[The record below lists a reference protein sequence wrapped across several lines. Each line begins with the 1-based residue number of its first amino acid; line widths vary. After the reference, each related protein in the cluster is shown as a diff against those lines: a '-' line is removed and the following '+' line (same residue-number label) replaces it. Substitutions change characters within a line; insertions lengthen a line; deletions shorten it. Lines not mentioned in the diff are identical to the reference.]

1 MTALMAD
8 LTSNLMPLLE
18 WWEAFWSTYNTV
30 VFSIGVNAMLALSIY
45 VTLSCGLL
53 SLANAAF
60 MGIGAY
66 TASLLTMHTG
76 LPFGA
81 ALAAGALLPA
91 LVALIIGIPTLRL
104 SGVYLAMATLGFG
117 EVVRVIILNLEFAGG
132 PMGING
138 IPQKTEFW
146 HIVLLLGATLYVL
159 ARLRRSKVGRAFE
172 AIKADDVAARLMGID
187 VAGYKL
193 LAFVLGAMIA
203 GVAGGLNAHYTFTIG
218 PGNYAFE
225 NAVDILTMAVFGGTS
240 NLIGPTI
247 GAAILTL
254 LPEVLRNFK
263 DFRLAINGLI
273 LVLVI
278 LYLPKGIWDPRRI
291 RSFWQ
296 RRAVP
301 PPPPARLDSDAAI

>member
-1 MTALMAD
+1 MPELMQ
-8 LTSNLMPLLE
+8 
-18 WWEAFWSTYNTV
+18 WWEGFWSTYNTV

-45 VTLSCGLL
+45 ITLSCGLL

-66 TASLLTMHTG
+66 TASLITMHTG
-76 LPFGA
+76 LPFAA
-81 ALAAGALLPA
+81 ALALGGLLPA
-91 LVALIIGIPTLRL
+91 LVAVLIGMPTLRL

-117 EVVRVIILNLEFAGG
+117 EVVRVIILNLEFTGG

-146 HIVLLLGATLYVL
+146 HILLLLGATMYLL

-172 AIKADDVAARLMGID
+172 AIKEDDIAARLMGID
-187 VAGYKL
+187 VAGHKL
-193 LAFVLGAMIA
+193 LAFVLGAVIA
-203 GVAGGLNAHYTFTIG
+203 GLAGGLNAHYTFTIG

-225 NAVDILTMAVFGGTS
+225 NAVEILTMAVFGGTS

-247 GAAILTL
+247 GATILTL

-263 DFRLAINGLI
+263 DFRLAANGLI

-296 RRAVP
+296 KKAP
-301 PPPPARLDSDAAI
+301 DAAV

>member
-1 MTALMAD
+1 MFD
-8 LTSNLMPLLE
+8 
-18 WWEAFWSTYNTV
+18 WWEGFWATYNTV

-45 VTLSCGLL
+45 LTLSCGLL

-66 TASLLTMHTG
+66 AAALISMQTS
-76 LPFGA
+76 LPFPA
-81 ALAAGALLPA
+81 ALAAAGILPA

-117 EVVRVIILNLEFAGG
+117 EVVRVIVLNMEITGG
-132 PMGING
+132 PMGLNG

-146 HIVLLLGATLYVL
+146 HIVLLLSLTLYLL
-159 ARLRRSKVGRAFE
+159 ARLRRSKTGRAFE
-172 AIKADDVAARLMGID
+172 AIKADEVAARLMG
-187 VAGYKL
+187 VNVPAYKL
-193 LAFVLGAMIA
+193 LAFVLGAVIA

-225 NAVDILTMAVFGGTS
+225 NAVDILTMAVFGGTG

-247 GAAILTL
+247 GATILTL
-254 LPEVLRNFK
+254 LPEVLRQFK
-263 DFRLAINGLI
+263 DFRLAANGLI

-291 RSFWQ
+291 RAFRQ
-296 RRAVP
+296 RRKTGKAT
-301 PPPPARLDSDAAI
+301 

>member
-1 MTALMAD
+1 MM
-8 LTSNLMPLLE
+8 E
-18 WWEAFWSTYNTV
+18 WWDAFWSTYNTV

-66 TASLLTMHTG
+66 AASLISMQTG
-76 LPFGA
+76 LSFPLA
-81 ALAAGALLPA
+81 LLAAGILPA
-91 LVALIIGIPTLRL
+91 LVALVIGLPTLRL

-117 EVVRVIILNLEFAGG
+117 EVVRVVILNLQITGG

-146 HIVLLLGATLYVL
+146 HIALLLCITLFVL
-159 ARLRRSKVGRAFE
+159 ARMRRSKIGRAFE
-172 AIKADDVAARLMGID
+172 AIKADEVAARLMGIN
-187 VAGYKL
+187 VAAYKL
-193 LAFVLGAMIA
+193 LAFVTGAVIA
-203 GVAGGLNAHYTFTIG
+203 GIAGGLNAHYTFTIG

-247 GAAILTL
+247 GATILTL
-254 LPEVLRNFK
+254 LPEVLRQLK
-263 DFRLAINGLI
+263 DFRLAFNGLI
-273 LVLVI
+273 LIVVI
-278 LYLPKGIWDPRRI
+278 LYLPKGIWDPQRI
-291 RSFWQ
+291 RALWP
-296 RRAVP
+296 RRSAP
-301 PPPPARLDSDAAI
+301 SGEKI

>member
-1 MTALMAD
+1 MM
-8 LTSNLMPLLE
+8 E
-18 WWEAFWSTYNTV
+18 WWEGFWSTYNTV
-30 VFSIGVNAMLALSIY
+30 VYSIGVNAMLALSIY

-66 TASLLTMHTG
+66 AASLISMHTG
-76 LPFGA
+76 LPFGV

-91 LVALIIGIPTLRL
+91 LIALAIGIPTLRL

-117 EVVRVIILNLEFAGG
+117 EVVRVIILNLDVAGG

-146 HIVLLLGATLYVL
+146 QIVLLLAATLFL
-159 ARLRRSKVGRAFE
+159 LGRMRRSRVGRAFE
-172 AIKADDVAARLMGID
+172 AIKADEVAARLMGID
-187 VAGYKL
+187 VAGHKL
-193 LAFVLGAMIA
+193 LAFVIGAVIA
-203 GVAGGLNAHYTFTIG
+203 GLAGGLNAHYTFTIG

-225 NAVDILTMAVFGGTS
+225 NAVDVLTMAVFGGTGS
-240 NLIGPTI
+240 LVGPTL
-247 GAAILTL
+247 GATILTL

-263 DFRLAINGLI
+263 DFRLAANGLI

-278 LYLPKGIWDPRRI
+278 LYLPKGIWDPVRI
-291 RSFWQ
+291 RRFWQ
-296 RRAVP
+296 HRA
-301 PPPPARLDSDAAI
+301 AGKKGADAAI

>member
-1 MTALMAD
+1 MF
-8 LTSNLMPLLE
+8 E
-18 WWEAFWSTYNTV
+18 WWEGFWATYSTV

-45 VTLSCGLL
+45 LTLSCGLL

-66 TASLLTMHTG
+66 AAAMISMHTG
-76 LPFGA
+76 LPFPV
-81 ALAAGALLPA
+81 ALLASAVLPA

-117 EVVRVIILNLEFAGG
+117 EVVRVIVLNLEITGG
-132 PMGING
+132 PMGLNG

-146 HIVLLLGATLYVL
+146 HIAVFLLATLFLL

-172 AIKADDVAARLMGID
+172 AIKEDEVAARLMSIN
-187 VAGYKL
+187 VASYKL
-193 LAFVLGAMIA
+193 LAFTLGAAIA
-203 GVAGGLNAHYTFTIG
+203 GLAGGLNAHFTFTIG
-218 PGNYAFE
+218 PNNYAFE

-240 NLIGPTI
+240 NLIGPTL

-254 LPEVLRNFK
+254 LPEVLRQFK
-263 DFRLAINGLI
+263 DFRLVANGLI

-291 RSFWQ
+291 RGFFQ
-296 RRAVP
+296 RRATQG
-301 PPPPARLDSDAAI
+301 AA